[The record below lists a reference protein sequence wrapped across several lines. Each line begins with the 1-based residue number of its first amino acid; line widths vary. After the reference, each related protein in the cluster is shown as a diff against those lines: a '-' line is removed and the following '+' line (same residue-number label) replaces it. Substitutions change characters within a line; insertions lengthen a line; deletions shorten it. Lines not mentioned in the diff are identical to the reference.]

1 MKKMLKPLS
10 ILQLVVGVLAVI
22 VGIMSLVL
30 ANALEGAAGQAPVGT
45 ALAAMRVST
54 VLGLCAGVF
63 DLGCGFT
70 GLKGAGGNR
79 KMLSVAVTLGWI
91 GLAAAAASGVM
102 MLFGDFTLDRAVTAV
117 CSAVVPVLF
126 LLAAIDA
133 RKVR

>member
-70 GLKGAGGNR
+70 GLKGAGGSR

-126 LLAAIDA
+126 LLAAMDA

>member
-70 GLKGAGGNR
+70 GLKGAGGSR
-79 KMLSVAVTLGWI
+79 KMLFVAVTLGWI

-133 RKVR
+133 RKAR

>member
-10 ILQLVVGVLAVI
+10 ILQLVTGGLAVI
-22 VGIMSLVL
+22 VGIISLVL

-45 ALAAMRVST
+45 ALTAMRVSA

-70 GLKGAGGNR
+70 GLKGAGGDR
-79 KMLSVAVTLGWI
+79 RMLSAAISLGWI
-91 GLAAAAASGVM
+91 GLAVAAASGGI
-102 MLFGDFTLDRAVTAV
+102 MLFGGVAPGRAATAV

-126 LLAAIDA
+126 LLAAMDA
-133 RKVR
+133 RRAR

>member
-1 MKKMLKPLS
+1 MKKILKPLS

-45 ALAAMRVST
+45 ALAAMRVSA
-54 VLGLCAGVF
+54 VLGLCAGLF

-70 GLKGAGGNR
+70 GLKGAGGSR

-102 MLFGDFTLDRAVTAV
+102 MLFGDFTPDRAVTAV

-126 LLAAIDA
+126 LLAAMDA

>member
-10 ILQLVVGVLAVI
+10 ILQLVVGLLAVI

-70 GLKGAGGNR
+70 GLKGAGGSR

>member
-70 GLKGAGGNR
+70 GLKGAGGSL

-126 LLAAIDA
+126 LLAAMDA

>member
-70 GLKGAGGNR
+70 GLKGAGGSR
-79 KMLSVAVTLGWI
+79 KMLSAAVTLGWI

>member
-10 ILQLVVGVLAVI
+10 ILQLVVVVLAVI

-70 GLKGAGGNR
+70 GLKGAGGSR
-79 KMLSVAVTLGWI
+79 KMLSAAVTLGWI

>member
-54 VLGLCAGVF
+54 VLGLCAGV
-63 DLGCGFT
+63 
-70 GLKGAGGNR
+70 
-79 KMLSVAVTLGWI
+79 V
-91 GLAAAAASGVM
+91 
-102 MLFGDFTLDRAVTAV
+102 
-117 CSAVVPVLF
+117 
-126 LLAAIDA
+126 
-133 RKVR
+133 

>member
-70 GLKGAGGNR
+70 GLKGAGGSR

>member
-70 GLKGAGGNR
+70 GLKGAGGSR
-79 KMLSVAVTLGWI
+79 KMLSAAVTLGWI

-126 LLAAIDA
+126 LLAAMDA

>member
-70 GLKGAGGNR
+70 GLKGAGGSR
-79 KMLSVAVTLGWI
+79 KMLSAAVTLGWI

-102 MLFGDFTLDRAVTAV
+102 MLFGDFTLDRAVTAI

>member
-54 VLGLCAGVF
+54 VLGLCAGMF